1 MSIEDERAAS
11 ERFDSSSKDIER
23 FPSHSF
29 SLLIIQWLLSSLTEV
44 MKTLRGTHR
53 DAHKVPYNSD
63 MEDSAPIN
71 ANIGTLQILKSDRE
85 ANAAILEKLENPR
98 DDLNTSPI
106 QMFLAEDLAHRAQP
120 FGNYIADFGLT
131 CPTLRDGR
139 LQISMIASA
148 DGEAVLGKEGRQRRW
163 WKGSRSKNCELNC
176 SRPLMPIR
184 CWFDAFIHWN
194 SAAEGPSKEAPDSI
208 CWGSRPYKGN
218 VFKKDQK
225 VNPPYQCSFE
235 AIDV

>member
-1 MSIEDERAAS
+1 
-11 ERFDSSSKDIER
+11 
-23 FPSHSF
+23 
-29 SLLIIQWLLSSLTEV
+29 
-44 MKTLRGTHR
+44 
-53 DAHKVPYNSD
+53 

-71 ANIGTLQILKSDRE
+71 ANIGTLQILNSDRE

-148 DGEAVLGKEGRQRRW
+148 DGEAVLWKEGRQRRW
-163 WKGSRSKNCELNC
+163 
-176 SRPLMPIR
+176 
-184 CWFDAFIHWN
+184 
-194 SAAEGPSKEAPDSI
+194 
-208 CWGSRPYKGN
+208 
-218 VFKKDQK
+218 
-225 VNPPYQCSFE
+225 
-235 AIDV
+235 

>member
-1 MSIEDERAAS
+1 MQRSLRSLRTLETIWTPVQFRCS
-11 ERFDSSSKDIER
+11 WRKTWLTV
-23 FPSHSF
+23 PSHLATTS
-29 SLLIIQWLLSSLTEV
+29 Q
-44 MKTLRGTHR
+44 TLAWH
-53 DAHKVPYNSD
+53 
-63 MEDSAPIN
+63 
-71 ANIGTLQILKSDRE
+71 
-85 ANAAILEKLENPR
+85 
-98 DDLNTSPI
+98 
-106 QMFLAEDLAHRAQP
+106 AQH
-120 FGNYIADFGLT
+120 L
-131 CPTLRDGR
+131 DGR

-218 VFKKDQK
+218 VLKKDQK